1 MEEMINSIKY
11 FEQVYQ
17 KHQNRVK
24 KILVVSFIQF
34 INYQKKMICNQGEG
48 DYLRKTADLA

>member
-1 MEEMINSIKY
+1 M
-11 FEQVYQ
+11 YQ
-17 KHQNRVK
+17 KHQSRIK

-48 DYLRKTADLA
+48 DYLRKTADLT